1 MNMIQMPKQPN
12 IDSVLNE
19 LVGMSNIL
27 NSEAQKNILLATGAI
42 NSESEFTPNTYV
54 EFLYKTLQ
62 NQLEQ
67 FDRPRICMFICPKLD
82 ATNMQE
88 PSNLVPTE
96 LSVNSVNGQQADI
109 FASRIP
115 KLFQMMQIFLE
126 ADSPH

>member
-1 MNMIQMPKQPN
+1 
-12 IDSVLNE
+12 
-19 LVGMSNIL
+19 
-27 NSEAQKNILLATGAI
+27 
-42 NSESEFTPNTYV
+42 
-54 EFLYKTLQ
+54 
-62 NQLEQ
+62 
-67 FDRPRICMFICPKLD
+67 MFICPKLD